1 MFREM
6 RLQKQ
11 QLSTEE
17 AVSILQTATSGVL
30 GVSGDDG
37 YPYTVPVSHVYDDGR
52 LLFHCAVKGHKL
64 DAIRRNAKVSFCV
77 IQQDEVIPE
86 ALNTLYRSVIVFGQA
101 RILSEDGEKR
111 AAIEKIGERFAP
123 AFPDAWK
130 KAIEKDWNA
139 FCVVEVKIE
148 HISGKAALELLT
160 AKQV

>member
-11 QLSTEE
+11 QLPVEE
-17 AVSILQTATSGVL
+17 AVAILQTATSGVL

-37 YPYTVPVSHVYDDGR
+37 YPYTVPVSHVYDNGR
-52 LLFHCAVKGHKL
+52 LFFHCAVKGHKL

-111 AAIEKIGERFAP
+111 AAIEKIGKRFAP
-123 AFPDAWK
+123 AYPEAWK

-148 HISGKAALELLT
+148 HITGKAALELLT
-160 AKQV
+160 QKQD